1 MLWYPDLWRG
11 RALSLREGSQGIIM
25 KRKPSSRK
33 SGAKDR
39 SGKDS
44 PVSEPVKKSAL
55 IVGVGA
61 SAGGLEAF
69 TELLRH
75 LPIKAGMAYVLVQ
88 HLAPQHESA
97 LPELLSKAT
106 RMPVNQAT
114 HGMPVKLDRVYVI
127 PPNTNLAI
135 SNGVLQLTPR
145 PKGREQ

>member
-25 KRKPSSRK
+25 KHKASSRK
-33 SGAKDR
+33 SAAKDR

-44 PVSEPVKKSAL
+44 PASEPVKKSAL

-75 LPIKAGMAYVLVQ
+75 LPIKAGVGYVFVQ
-88 HLAPQHESA
+88 HPAPQHERA
-97 LPELLSKAT
+97 LPQLLSQTT
-106 RMPVNQAT
+106 RMPVNQGT
-114 HGMPVKLDRVYVI
+114 
-127 PPNTNLAI
+127 
-135 SNGVLQLTPR
+135 
-145 PKGREQ
+145 